1 VRSRGDGESRLNRRL
16 TKRRSDADEAS
27 ENWLLPRRKFFPVF
41 SVTLCNCTRAALRLA
56 ARFTQ
61 THMKNDY
68 SFKLVT
74 LIVFAGV
81 IVAFFSPNHAVS
93 HTDVSA
99 PEAAQTTSHT
109 E

>member
-1 VRSRGDGESRLNRRL
+1 
-16 TKRRSDADEAS
+16 
-27 ENWLLPRRKFFPVF
+27 
-41 SVTLCNCTRAALRLA
+41 
-56 ARFTQ
+56 
-61 THMKNDY
+61 MKNDY

-93 HTDVSA
+93 HTDGRA
-99 PEAAQTTSHT
+99 PEAAQTMSHA

>member
-1 VRSRGDGESRLNRRL
+1 
-16 TKRRSDADEAS
+16 
-27 ENWLLPRRKFFPVF
+27 
-41 SVTLCNCTRAALRLA
+41 
-56 ARFTQ
+56 
-61 THMKNDY
+61 MKNDY

-93 HTDVSA
+93 HAAPSA
-99 PEAAQTTSHT
+99 PELAQPANHT

>member
-1 VRSRGDGESRLNRRL
+1 
-16 TKRRSDADEAS
+16 
-27 ENWLLPRRKFFPVF
+27 
-41 SVTLCNCTRAALRLA
+41 
-56 ARFTQ
+56 
-61 THMKNDY
+61 MKNDY

-93 HTDVSA
+93 HTDVGA
-99 PEAAQTTSHT
+99 PEAAPTTSHT